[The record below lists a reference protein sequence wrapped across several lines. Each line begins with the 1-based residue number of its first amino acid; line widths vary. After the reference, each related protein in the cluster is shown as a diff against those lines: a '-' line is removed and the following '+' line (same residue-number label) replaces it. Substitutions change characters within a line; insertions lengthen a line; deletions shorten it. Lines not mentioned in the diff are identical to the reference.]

1 MKSECIRYLK
11 KMVEPRLE
19 LSVGLANIIFE
30 VIDLDMDGK
39 IDKFEI
45 EYFLY
50 VMTIVQDKLTFKTA
64 QTWLTDEHEII
75 LE

>member
-1 MKSECIRYLK
+1 
-11 KMVEPRLE
+11 MVEPRLE